1 MNSLFIIVVSAILY
15 IIAYNTYGRFLSK
28 KIFKIDSSKVCPS
41 VIKNDNIDYLPTSS
55 MVLFGHHFT
64 SIAGT
69 GPIVGPAIAIIW
81 GWVPA
86 LIWILVG
93 SIFMG
98 AVHDFGSLMISL
110 RNEGRSIGDIAG
122 DILGKRVKILFL
134 IIIFLALLIVISIFG
149 VVISQVFTIFP
160 TSVIPVWI
168 QIPIAI
174 WLGYQVYKKNKS
186 PLIFGLIAVILMY
199 LSIVLGINY
208 PIEFNSKYLSSDAL
222 WVIILLAYAFISSIL
237 PVSVLLQPRDYINAF
252 QLIIAIVLLL
262 FGILLSKPAMVA
274 PALNLNPL
282 DAPPIF
288 PILFITLACG
298 AISGFHCLVSSGTT
312 SKQCASEDNALSIG
326 YGSMLLEGFLAIIV
340 IIACGAGIGLGIEK
354 NGEVLE
360 GFNAFNHHYYS
371 WNSVNGLGEKISAFI
386 NGSSNLISSIGI
398 SNNYVI
404 ALMGLF
410 VAAFAATTL
419 DTSTRLQRY
428 ILTEIS
434 SNYKFHVFKNKYIST
449 SFAVGTALLLAF
461 SSGGGK
467 GAFALWP
474 LFGSINQLLG
484 ALALLVITIWLAKK
498 KIPIAYTLI
507 PLLFMFF
514 ITFWAISYNIEK
526 SFYESNYLLLLI
538 GAIILILQL
547 WILIEGLI
555 VLYKTNLERKY

>member
-1 MNSLFIIVVSAILY
+1 
-15 IIAYNTYGRFLSK
+15 
-28 KIFKIDSSKVCPS
+28 
-41 VIKNDNIDYLPTSS
+41 
-55 MVLFGHHFT
+55 
-64 SIAGT
+64 
-69 GPIVGPAIAIIW
+69 
-81 GWVPA
+81 
-86 LIWILVG
+86 
-93 SIFMG
+93 
-98 AVHDFGSLMISL
+98 
-110 RNEGRSIGDIAG
+110 
-122 DILGKRVKILFL
+122 
-134 IIIFLALLIVISIFG
+134 
-149 VVISQVFTIFP
+149 
-160 TSVIPVWI
+160 
-168 QIPIAI
+168 
-174 WLGYQVYKKNKS
+174 
-186 PLIFGLIAVILMY
+186 
-199 LSIVLGINY
+199 
-208 PIEFNSKYLSSDAL
+208 
-222 WVIILLAYAFISSIL
+222 
-237 PVSVLLQPRDYINAF
+237 
-252 QLIIAIVLLL
+252 
-262 FGILLSKPAMVA
+262 
-274 PALNLNPL
+274 
-282 DAPPIF
+282 
-288 PILFITLACG
+288 
-298 AISGFHCLVSSGTT
+298 
-312 SKQCASEDNALSIG
+312 
-326 YGSMLLEGFLAIIV
+326 
-340 IIACGAGIGLGIEK
+340 
-354 NGEVLE
+354 
-360 GFNAFNHHYYS
+360 
-371 WNSVNGLGEKISAFI
+371 GEKISAFI

>member
-1 MNSLFIIVVSAILY
+1 
-15 IIAYNTYGRFLSK
+15 
-28 KIFKIDSSKVCPS
+28 
-41 VIKNDNIDYLPTSS
+41 
-55 MVLFGHHFT
+55 
-64 SIAGT
+64 
-69 GPIVGPAIAIIW
+69 
-81 GWVPA
+81 
-86 LIWILVG
+86 
-93 SIFMG
+93 
-98 AVHDFGSLMISL
+98 
-110 RNEGRSIGDIAG
+110 
-122 DILGKRVKILFL
+122 
-134 IIIFLALLIVISIFG
+134 
-149 VVISQVFTIFP
+149 
-160 TSVIPVWI
+160 
-168 QIPIAI
+168 
-174 WLGYQVYKKNKS
+174 
-186 PLIFGLIAVILMY
+186 
-199 LSIVLGINY
+199 VLGINY
-208 PIEFNSKYLSSDAL
+208 PIEFNSKYLSPDAL

-262 FGILLSKPAMVA
+262 FGILLSKPVMVA
-274 PALNLNPL
+274 PALNLNPP

-354 NGEVLE
+354 NGLVLE